1 MNQQITQGEEG
12 KGRNSMA
19 NSDNQPLLDQ
29 QRDALRTLMVLESR
43 IARLRLELTKP
54 IDITH
59 PDNPAKTLLK
69 KELDWVKSESENA
82 LGKIGA
88 FIAEAERRTGWSNF
102 SRYKQRQHD
111 TDRAV
116 RDADALFDAALAEQH
131 ALKETLAPNN
141 QPSLA
146 TDAPTNEE
154 NQ

>member
-1 MNQQITQGEEG
+1 MTD
-12 KGRNSMA
+12 R
-19 NSDNQPLLDQ
+19 DTQPLLDQ

-43 IARLRLELTKP
+43 IARLRIELTKP

-116 RDADALFDAALAEQH
+116 RDADALFDAALAEQD
-131 ALKETLAPNN
+131 ALKQKLKPLDR
-141 QPSLA
+141 PPFD

-154 NQ
+154 N